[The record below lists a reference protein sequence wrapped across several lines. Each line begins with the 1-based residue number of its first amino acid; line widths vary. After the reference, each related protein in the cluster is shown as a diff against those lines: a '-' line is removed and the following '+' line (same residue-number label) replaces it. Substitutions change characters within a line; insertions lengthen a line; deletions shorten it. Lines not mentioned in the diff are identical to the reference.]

1 MLRMEKTMSDIVKF
15 TESDGG
21 RCLLCCSEYKVK
33 TIHIQRRVSNFS
45 GFQLISFDICSNC
58 RSELV
63 AKTKES
69 L

>member
-1 MLRMEKTMSDIVKF
+1 MLRMEKTMSDIIKF
-15 TESDGG
+15 TESDGYK
-21 RCLLCCSEYKVK
+21 CLLCCGTNDVK
-33 TIHIQRRVSNFS
+33 TIHIQRRVPNLS
-45 GFQLISFDICSNC
+45 GLHLISFDICSNC